1 MRAMVEIGF
10 RKIKFRPTET
20 AIGCR
25 FEACY
30 KGKKVVWE
38 SEDKTLYEDVMS
50 TNARRNKAAKQVIYE
65 NVKKQYYAS
74 ERIG

>member
-20 AIGCR
+20 ANGCR
-25 FEACY
+25 IEACY

-38 SEDKTLYEDVMS
+38 SEDKTLFDDVMS
-50 TNARRNKAAKQVIYE
+50 TNARRKKAAKQVIYE